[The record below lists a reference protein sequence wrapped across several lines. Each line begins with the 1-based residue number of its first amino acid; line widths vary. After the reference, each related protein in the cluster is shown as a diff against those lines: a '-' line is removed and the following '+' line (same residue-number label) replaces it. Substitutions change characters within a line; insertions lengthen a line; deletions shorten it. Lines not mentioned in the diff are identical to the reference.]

1 MLETTAQ
8 APKTLAINP
17 DALAK
22 AIADAVATIARAC
35 QPIAAAPVAAP
46 TTHAQVGVSR
56 ELALLIEKH
65 DAAWNAFNSHCERHG
80 FDEGDKHAYMRER
93 LLKIEDDAHRA
104 VLSYQP
110 KTLEDVRALAAH
122 VVRAGKGEAF
132 NENDKAMVLRAIA
145 GK

>member
-46 TTHAQVGVSR
+46 TTHAQFGVSR
-56 ELALLIEKH
+56 ELALLIEK
-65 DAAWNAFNSHCERHG
+65 ET
-80 FDEGDKHAYMRER
+80 
-93 LLKIEDDAHRA
+93 RA
-104 VLSYQP
+104 
-110 KTLEDVRALAAH
+110 
-122 VVRAGKGEAF
+122 
-132 NENDKAMVLRAIA
+132 
-145 GK
+145 